1 MTTVALRPRGAN
13 PDDRVLE
20 AALSGAK
27 NESSPAEVGSAWRRQ
42 LAGVLGAPGAPGGGD
57 PPDPPDGS
65 GKLSQAVVQV
75 ALEGSAA
82 FLSDA
87 DLVAILLG
95 AIVTGE
101 SAVRVAGGLLE
112 SWGGLE
118 GLARL
123 GPARLASQP
132 DVGSA
137 KAMRLVAAV
146 ELGWRVFERAA
157 RPRERVVA
165 PAVVAAWF
173 GARIGVLDHE
183 EMWVLSLD
191 GLNGLLGAKRVA
203 QGARHGC
210 SVTAR
215 DILRLGLA
223 DGAST
228 VLLVHNHPGGD
239 PAPSA
244 EDIVMTKAVAAAAAV
259 VGMPLKDHVIVT
271 GAGGYTSLLDLGV
284 LDTE

>member
-1 MTTVALRPRGAN
+1 MATVALRPSGAN
-13 PDDRVLE
+13 PNDHVRESALFGAQPERSAAE
-20 AALSGAK
+20 ARAAAA
-27 NESSPAEVGSAWRRQ
+27 SSCHLPG
-42 LAGVLGAPGAPGGGD
+42 LPGAPGHGDGD
-57 PPDPPDGS
+57 PPDRA
-65 GKLSQAVVQV
+65 GKLSPAIVQV

-95 AIVTGE
+95 AIVMGE
-101 SAVRVAGGLLE
+101 PPVMAACELLE
-112 SWGGLE
+112 RWGGLE

-123 GPARLASQP
+123 GPAALASQP
-132 DVGSA
+132 EVGSV
-137 KAMRLVAAV
+137 KAMRFVAAV
-146 ELGWRVFERAA
+146 ELGWRVFERAS

-165 PAVVAAWF
+165 PAMVAKWF

-191 GLNGLLGAKRVA
+191 GLNNLLGAKRVS

-223 DGAST
+223 DGAYT
-228 VLLVHNHPGGD
+228 ILLVHNHPGGD

-244 EDIVMTKAVAAAAAV
+244 EDIAMTKSVAAAADV
-259 VGMPLKDHVIVT
+259 VGIPLKDHVIVT
-271 GAGGYTSLLDLGV
+271 REGAYTSLLDLGV
-284 LDTE
+284 LDTY

>member
-1 MTTVALRPRGAN
+1 MPTVALRQRGAN
-13 PDDRVLE
+13 PNDDVLE
-20 AALSGAK
+20 SALFAAQHGPAVVEAGAATAAACVCHRSG
-27 NESSPAEVGSAWRRQ
+27 
-42 LAGVLGAPGAPGGGD
+42 LPGAPGDGE
-57 PPDPPDGS
+57 PPDRS
-65 GKLSQAVVQV
+65 GKLSPAIVQV

-95 AIVTGE
+95 AIITGE
-101 SAVRVAGGLLE
+101 PAVAVACELLDR
-112 SWGGLE
+112 WGGLE

-123 GPARLASQP
+123 GPAALASQP
-132 DVGSA
+132 EVGSV
-137 KAMRLVAAV
+137 KAMRFVAAV
-146 ELGWRVFERAA
+146 ELGWRVFERAL

-165 PAVVAAWF
+165 PAMVAKWF

-191 GLNGLLGAKRVA
+191 GLNNLLGAKRVA

-223 DGAST
+223 DGACT
-228 VLLVHNHPGGD
+228 IVLVHNHPGGD
-239 PAPSA
+239 PAPS
-244 EDIVMTKAVAAAAAV
+244 EQDIVMTKAVAAAGVV
-259 VGMPLKDHVIVT
+259 VGVPLKDHVIVT
-271 GAGGYTSLLDLGV
+271 SAGAYTSLLDLGV
-284 LDTE
+284 LDTY

>member
-1 MTTVALRPRGAN
+1 MPTVALRPRGAN
-13 PDDRVLE
+13 PSDHVLE
-20 AALSGAK
+20 SDLFGAQQERSAAEAR
-27 NESSPAEVGSAWRRQ
+27 SAAACSWH
-42 LAGVLGAPGAPGGGD
+42 LPGLPGAPGDGD
-57 PPDPPDGS
+57 PPDRS
-65 GKLSQAVVQV
+65 GKLSPAIAQV

-95 AIVTGE
+95 AMITGE
-101 SAVRVAGGLLE
+101 PAVMVASGLLDR
-112 SWGGLE
+112 WGGLE

-123 GPARLASQP
+123 GPASLASQP
-132 DVGSA
+132 EVGSI
-137 KAMRLVAAV
+137 KAMRFVAAV

-157 RPRERVVA
+157 RPRERVGA
-165 PAVVAAWF
+165 PAMVAKWF
-173 GARIGVLDHE
+173 GARIGGLDHE

-223 DGAST
+223 DGAYT
-228 VLLVHNHPGGD
+228 ILLVHNHPGGD
-239 PAPSA
+239 PAPS
-244 EDIVMTKAVAAAAAV
+244 EQDIAMTKAVAAAADV
-259 VGMPLKDHVIVT
+259 VGIPLKDHVIVSR
-271 GAGGYTSLLDLGV
+271 AGGYTSLLDLGV
-284 LDTE
+284 LDSY

>member
-27 NESSPAEVGSAWRRQ
+27 PERASDEVASSWRRQ
-42 LAGVLGAPGAPGGGD
+42 LSGVLGAPGAPGGGD
-57 PPDPPDGS
+57 SPEGS
-65 GKLSQAVVQV
+65 GKLSQAIVQV

-101 SAVRVAGGLLE
+101 SAVMVASGLLE

-123 GPARLASQP
+123 GPAVLASQP
-132 DVGSA
+132 EVGSI
-137 KAMRLVAAV
+137 KAMRFVAAV

-157 RPRERVVA
+157 RPRARVA
-165 PAVVAAWF
+165 TAAVVAAWF

-223 DGAST
+223 DGACT
-228 VLLVHNHPGGD
+228 ILLVHNHPGGD
-239 PAPSA
+239 PAPSE
-244 EDIVMTKAVAAAAAV
+244 EDFAMTKAVAAAADV

-271 GAGGYTSLLDLGV
+271 GAGRYVSLLDLGV
-284 LDTE
+284 LDTY